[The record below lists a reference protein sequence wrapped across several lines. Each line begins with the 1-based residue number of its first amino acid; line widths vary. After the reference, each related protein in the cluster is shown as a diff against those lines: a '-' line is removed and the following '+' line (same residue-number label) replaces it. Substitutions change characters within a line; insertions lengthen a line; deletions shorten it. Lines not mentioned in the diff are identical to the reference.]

1 MSRGPTNYWYRKA
14 LVVIVEALKEAKEQG
29 LDEKE
34 TKKLVSSRYPFGPRE
49 YWPYKQWLLAQ
60 KRLLA
65 AERLPEIAAPP
76 PPIICFHPT
85 CSATSDLTPQ
95 AELGG
100 RLACPRH
107 CSEEGAHV

>member
-1 MSRGPTNYWYRKA
+1 MPSGPTNRWYRQSCVVIAKA
-14 LVVIVEALKEAKEQG
+14 LQEAKEQG

-60 KRLLA
+60 KKLF
-65 AERLPEIAAPP
+65 AAPP
-76 PPIICFHPT
+76 PPPPPPVYTGCYYPT

-107 CSEEGAHV
+107 RAEEVLHG